1 MCAAV
6 PRSAAPRSLGEERC
20 WRDRWTVASDFASAK
35 GALVGDA
42 LPWQAPSRRRLRA
55 LAHGVVRV
63 SVDDASLQ
71 RRGQILAFI
80 SVPLFLIGVGFLL
93 LDVVGWLLPPS
104 EHAAY
109 NVVTDLLF
117 SVLIAVT
124 WLLNRRGRVTLAAI
138 LQLTGVS
145 AGLVF
150 FFLFTSPYRIEVLF
164 AVPIVVAAFVLTPWA
179 AFIWAGIS
187 SVSFVALN
195 HIHQAEKGVDV
206 GHLLD
211 VQVGLA
217 LIGLA
222 IIACLVASCLE
233 WTVTALRRTSEELA
247 DDIVAR
253 QEAEEARRQVE
264 TALSFSRQKNRTLFE
279 TSPVGVFLFDK
290 RLIITECN
298 ERFVSQVC
306 ETTREQLVGSDAG
319 RVGDRRT
326 VPAMERALAGSAGTY
341 EGSYRAGP
349 GEEEKWVNFTAS
361 PLLGANQ
368 EVVGGIGVVTDLTD
382 SKQAEELVQRLA
394 YRDAVTGLPN
404 RALFR
409 DRIDQAVA
417 VAERHGQKIVIGVLD
432 IDRFKNVND
441 TLGHAQGDRLLTGVA
456 ERIGGLMRDS
466 DSVARSG
473 GNEFLFLLT
482 EISTARDA
490 AFAADRILA
499 ALREPWQFD
508 DRKFYV
514 SASIG
519 LAFYPDDGREA
530 QALLENAHTA
540 MRRAKQRGGDA
551 LQFYDREL
559 SALAAERLS
568 LESELHTAIDTRQFT
583 VHYQP
588 QVDVRAGRIVGVEAL
603 VRWRH
608 PRRGL
613 IRPAEF
619 IALAEET
626 GLIVPL
632 GQQVLRAAC
641 AQARDWQRLCRHPLR
656 MAVNVSARQLREPG
670 LIDDVAGALRETGL
684 EPGLLEIEITETAT
698 LSTAGHA
705 DSVLHRL
712 REMGVSVSLDDFGTG
727 YSSLSQLRRLPI
739 TRLKIDRSFVAEL
752 PENES
757 SAAIAGAVVDLAH
770 AMGLGVV
777 AEGVET
783 RQQLDFLQARGCH
796 EVQGFLFCR
805 PLPAEE
811 CRAVLG
817 GHMEPSPDPFGRLW
831 TRAATQAIR

>member
-1 MCAAV
+1 MAGD
-6 PRSAAPRSLGEERC
+6 SA
-20 WRDRWTVASDFASAK
+20 FAR

-55 LAHGVVRV
+55 FAQEIVRV
-63 SVDDASLQ
+63 SVDDPSLR
-71 RRGQILAFI
+71 RRGQILAFL
-80 SVPLFLIGVGFLL
+80 SVPLFLIGAGFLII
-93 LDVVGWLLPPS
+93 DVVGWLLPPS
-104 EHAAY
+104 QHAAY
-109 NVVTDLLF
+109 NIVTDFLF
-117 SVLIAVT
+117 SLFIAIT

-138 LQLTGVS
+138 LQLTCVS

-150 FFLFTSPYRIEVLF
+150 FFLYTSPYRIEILF
-164 AVPIVVAAFVLTPWA
+164 VVPVVVAAFVLAPWA
-179 AFIWAGIS
+179 SFVWAGVS
-187 SVSFVALN
+187 SVSFIALN
-195 HIHQAEKGVDV
+195 HIHDRHSVLDEQ
-206 GHLLD
+206 HLLD

-217 LIGLA
+217 LFGLA
-222 IIACLVASCLE
+222 IIAWLVASCLE
-233 WTVTALRRTSEELA
+233 WTVTVLRRTSEELEE
-247 DDIVAR
+247 DIAAR
-253 QEAEEARRQVE
+253 REAEEARNQVE
-264 TALSFSRQKNRTLFE
+264 TALSFSRQKNQTLFE
-279 TSPVGVFLFDK
+279 TSPVGVFLFDR
-290 RLIITECN
+290 RLVITECN
-298 ERFVSQVC
+298 ECLVSQMGD
-306 ETTREQLVGSDAG
+306 TRERLVGSNLG
-319 RVGDRRT
+319 RAVDQRT
-326 VPAMERALAGSAGTY
+326 VPAMERALAGDAGSY
-341 EGSYRAGP
+341 EGPFRAGP
-349 GEEEKWVNFTAS
+349 SDKEMWINFTAS
-361 PLLGANQ
+361 PLLGPSQ
-368 EVVGGIGVVTDLTD
+368 EVIGGIGVVTDLTD

-417 VAERHGQKIVIGVLD
+417 VAERHGQRLVVGVLD

-456 ERIGGLMRDS
+456 ERITGLMRDS

-482 EISTARDA
+482 EIITARDA
-490 AFAADRILA
+490 ALAADRMLA
-499 ALREPWQFD
+499 ALRQPWQRD
-508 DRKFYV
+508 GRTFYI

-519 LAFYPDDGREA
+519 LAFYPDDAREA

-551 LQFYDREL
+551 QQFYDREL

-568 LESELHTAIDTRQFT
+568 LESELHAAIDARQFT

-588 QVDVRAGRIVGVEAL
+588 QVDVRDRSIVGVEAL

-632 GQQVLRAAC
+632 GQQVLRTAC
-641 AQARDWQRLCRHPLR
+641 TQARDWQGLRGHPLR
-656 MAVNVSARQLREPG
+656 IAVNVSARQLREPG
-670 LIDDVAGALRETGL
+670 LIDDVACVLRETGL

-698 LSTAGHA
+698 LSSAGHA
-705 DSVLHRL
+705 DAVLHRL

-752 PENES
+752 PGNES
-757 SAAIAGAVVDLAH
+757 SAAIACAVIDLAH

-783 RQQLDFLQARGCH
+783 EQQLEFLRARGCH

-805 PLPAEE
+805 PLPADE
-811 CRAVLG
+811 CRGVLTEQTG
-817 GHMEPSPDPFGRLW
+817 AF
-831 TRAATQAIR
+831 A